1 MDNILSSEMA
11 IAEIEK
17 LQTRKAELEN
27 SMNEKRA
34 TFETA
39 DVETRDALLLE
50 VEGMKNEY
58 DSIDGKIA
66 ELEEVRNKYKE
77 QEERL
82 SLMENVQNVEVT
94 KKSDYRSTPEY
105 ADVWK
110 RYVLSDDDREIRA
123 FTTATQASDG
133 VSNGGILVPTIMQ
146 QYVETA
152 WENNEILNRV
162 SISNVRG
169 YFAVPV
175 EVDADPAQ
183 WHSENGAAVSEES
196 VELGSIMLQPKMVK
210 KFVAWTDELEAM
222 TSDEF
227 MMYIRDEVVYRVLNL
242 LANAIITGTLDA
254 QGKGVKG
261 IIAEAADNNSIVG
274 VASIASNP
282 TFNVINEGVAELS
295 TFENLAVA
303 MNQKTF
309 FSTFMGMTDLQGRPI
324 YQIAT
329 DNAGRPRYFLNG
341 IPVLFTNA
349 IAAYDASNQSTSVP
363 YAVVGN
369 FRGFRL
375 NLPEGRNVITLLD
388 PYTLATEDKKRLVGR
403 IFAAGAVTRIGH
415 FAVLSNRTSE

>member
-17 LQTRKAELEN
+17 LNTRKSELE
-27 SMNEKRA
+27 SQMAEKRA
-34 TFETA
+34 TFEEA
-39 DVETRDALLLE
+39 DVETREALLTE
-50 VEGMKNEY
+50 VETMKNEF

-66 ELEEVRNKYKE
+66 ELEEVRVKYKE
-77 QEERL
+77 QEERM

-94 KKSDYRSTPEY
+94 KKNTDYRSTPEY

-110 RYVLSDDDREIRA
+110 RYVLSNDDREIRA
-123 FTTATQASDG
+123 FTTATEAGSG
-133 VSNGGILVPTIMQ
+133 VSNGGVLVPTIMQ
-146 QYVETA
+146 QYIETA
-152 WENNEILNRV
+152 WESNEILNRV

-169 YFAVPV
+169 YFSVPV
-175 EVDADPAQ
+175 EIEADPAQ
-183 WHSENGAAVSEES
+183 WHTENGDPVDEEN
-196 VELGSIMLQPKMVK
+196 VELGAIMLQPKMIK
-210 KFVAWTDELEAM
+210 KFIAWTDELEAM
-222 TSDEF
+222 TSAEF
-227 MMYIRDEVVYRVLNL
+227 MAYIRDEVVYRVLNL
-242 LANAIITGTLDA
+242 LANAIITGQLDS
-254 QGKGVKG
+254 GKGVKG
-261 IIAEAADNNSIVG
+261 ILAEANDVDSVVG
-274 VASIASNP
+274 VPTIQKNA

-329 DNAGRPRYFLNG
+329 DNAGKPRYFLSG

-349 IAAYDASNQSTSVP
+349 LEPYAANTSRA

-369 FRGFRL
+369 FRGFKL

-388 PYTLATEDKKRLVGR
+388 PYTLATADKKRLISR
-403 IFAAGAVTRIGH
+403 IFAAGAVTRINH
-415 FAVLSNRTSE
+415 FAVLTSEEDNI